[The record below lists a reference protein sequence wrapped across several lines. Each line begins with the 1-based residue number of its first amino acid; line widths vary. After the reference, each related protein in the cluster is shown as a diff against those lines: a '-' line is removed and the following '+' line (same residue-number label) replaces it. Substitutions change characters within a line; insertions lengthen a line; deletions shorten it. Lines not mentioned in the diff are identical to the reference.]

1 MAPGDKLPD
10 FLTNTPLHSS
20 FDKDIKDTHLIY
32 DYDAQDNNGNPEKW
46 RYELWCFSDDRVVYA
61 IHGGPM
67 AGRINYQRATY
78 QCIRPGELWQ
88 INWLEETGTVVSA
101 VYDIPN
107 KKITTLISFSEGH
120 WKQADVAHGDKR
132 HKDDLEKW
140 RKLADVGNQAS
151 RFMLSEQANI
161 VEAFKVSQ
169 DCSKLRDCIDEALLR
184 ARVTSYPLA
193 KTTQLFRATGFSRG

>member
-1 MAPGDKLPD
+1 MAPGENLPD
-10 FLTNTPLHSS
+10 FLTNTPLHES

-32 DYDAQDNNGNPEKW
+32 DYDAQDNDGNPEKW
-46 RYELWCFSDDRVVYA
+46 RYELWCFSEDRVVYA

-78 QCIRPGELWQ
+78 QCIRPHELWQ

-101 VYDIPN
+101 VYDITN
-107 KKITTLISFSEGH
+107 KRITTLISFSEGH
-120 WKQADVAHGDKR
+120 WKQPKVAHGDKR
-132 HKDDLEKW
+132 HKENLEKW

-161 VEAFKVSQ
+161 VESFKGAGDLKPISEN
-169 DCSKLRDCIDEALLR
+169 DP
-184 ARVTSYPLA
+184 T
-193 KTTQLFRATGFSRG
+193 F